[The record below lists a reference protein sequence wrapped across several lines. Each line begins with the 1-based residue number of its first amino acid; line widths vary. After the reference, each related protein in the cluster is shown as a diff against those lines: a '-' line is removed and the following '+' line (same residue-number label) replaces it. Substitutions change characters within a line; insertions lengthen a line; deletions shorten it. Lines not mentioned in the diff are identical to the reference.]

1 MCVGKPLTPEI
12 TLMCTIPKEAAS
24 CPSRS
29 LPGQSDHEVLIPSHL
44 LGSFQPKQNPSMLFL
59 AGFSYGVDSSIL
71 RRR

>member
-1 MCVGKPLTPEI
+1 MCTGKPLIPEM

-24 CPSRS
+24 CPSHS
-29 LPGQSDHEVLIPSHL
+29 LPGQSDHEVLIPHL

-59 AGFSYGVDSSIL
+59 AVFSYGVDSSIL